1 MPVRERMADGQRD
14 DCDRNDEPEH
24 PKLQTGKVNRA
35 LSAELGATVAA
46 EG

>member
-1 MPVRERMADGQRD
+1 MPIRKRMTGGQRD
-14 DCDRNDEPEH
+14 DCDGNDEPEH

-35 LSAELGATVAA
+35 LSAELEATVAI

>member
-1 MPVRERMADGQRD
+1 MPIRERRTGGQRD
-14 DCDRNDEPEH
+14 DCGSNDEPEH

-35 LSAELGATVAA
+35 LSAELTLIVTA